1 MTETPPR
8 RPRPRRTFSAFG
20 DVRRMPSEY
29 EIVTHA
35 QNWTLR
41 QNRASAFEQNPS
53 SAANLW
59 FLTYRDNS
67 PLRARD
73 WDAFRDPDALTY
85 KAYVN
90 LQADA
95 ETKVGG
101 VLEAHAAAGADAT
114 LDAETVALLGHA
126 LTPSRY
132 LCHGFQ
138 QVQAYIGYMAPSS
151 YITNAAA
158 FATADFLRRV
168 TLIAYR
174 TRELQLARPD
184 SGIGAAERIL
194 WEEHDG
200 WQPARKAVEY
210 ALVTYDWAEAFTAL
224 EPGPRPDPGRRPAD
238 PARPG
243 GQGPRRRADLAAHL
257 VPGRRLPPPRPVEP
271 GPGRPGR
278 GPAPGEPRRVRQVD
292 RSLVRPGRRGGP
304 GLGSAPRKD
313 GRGLRDRRRRARE
326 NGQRTVPRRAAR
338 YGQRE
343 RIGASELTMQ
353 TARWRETINLDDLW
367 EGEMTAVTVDGEVV
381 LLVNLDGTVLAYSNR
396 CPHQASALDEGDL
409 DGETLTCAKHLWE
422 FNAATGCGI
431 NPDDAQLTR
440 FGCQVGED
448 GTIYVDIG
456 PR

>member
-1 MTETPPR
+1 MTETPAR

-67 PLRARD
+67 PLRAAD

-101 VLEAHAAAGADAT
+101 VLEAHAAAGADANPNT
-114 LDAETVALLGHA
+114 LDAEMVALLGHA
-126 LTPSRY
+126 FTPSRY

-168 TLIAYR
+168 TIIAYR
-174 TRELQLARPD
+174 TREMQLARPD
-184 SGIGAAERIL
+184 SGIGSAERAL

-224 EPGPRPDPGRRPAD
+224 DLVLTPTLDD
-238 PARPG
+238 VLLTQL
-243 GQGPRRRADLAAHL
+243 GQVAK
-257 VPGRRLPPPRPVEP
+257 
-271 GPGRPGR
+271 GR
-278 GPAPGEPRRVRQVD
+278 GDELTWLLTSFLAED
-292 RSLVRPGRRGGP
+292 S
-304 GLGSAPRKD
+304 
-313 GRGLRDRRRRARE
+313 RRRARWSRALADLAVAQRPE
-326 NGQRTVPRRAAR
+326 NRAVLAKWIDRWSVLADEAALGLGQLLETTAAVSATDVAGHAR
-338 YGQRE
+338 
-343 RIGASELTMQ
+343 
-353 TARWRETINLDDLW
+353 TAREQFLAGLLDAAS
-367 EGEMTAVTVDGEVV
+367 GNGSA
-381 LLVNLDGTVLAYSNR
+381 
-396 CPHQASALDEGDL
+396 QAS
-409 DGETLTCAKHLWE
+409 
-422 FNAATGCGI
+422 
-431 NPDDAQLTR
+431 
-440 FGCQVGED
+440 
-448 GTIYVDIG
+448 
-456 PR
+456 